1 MRFVGAALDIV
12 VAVIS
17 YYLLLVYII
26 KRYQLNITWKSGKV
40 LLIGTVLVLST
51 AIIGY
56 VRLFDEDIGVH
67 ILAVGILGISA
78 ALSVCDWEIHTVPN
92 VIIIGTL
99 LFWIAVAGIY
109 VILFPAYGLV
119 LIFRS
124 VTGGIIAGL
133 IFFLCYFFSRHQLGA
148 GDVKYAVI
156 LGLCMTGERVLGCIL
171 YGTLCCCIFS
181 LVQVFRK
188 KITLHDGVA
197 LIPFLYLGIIIT
209 FMIM

>member
-1 MRFVGAALDIV
+1 MRFVGSALDIMA
-12 VAVIS
+12 AVTA
-17 YYLLLVYII
+17 YFLLVAYIRN
-26 KRYQLNITWKSGKV
+26 RYQLNITFKSRKV
-40 LLIGTVLVLST
+40 LLIGTMLVFST
-51 AIIGY
+51 AMTGY
-56 VRLFDEDIGVH
+56 VRLYDEDVGVH

-92 VIIIGTL
+92 TIIIGSL

-109 VILFPAYGLV
+109 VILFPAQGLV

-124 VTGGIIAGL
+124 VIGGIIAGL

-148 GDVKYAVI
+148 GDVKYAVV

-181 LVQVFRK
+181 LVQVCRK